1 MEGDF
6 FMAKLA
12 KSTTFNRRKLIF
24 NISTTAILS
33 ALGAVLMIIGHY
45 LPYPIAPFLKLEPS
59 DTVVI
64 VAYAICGFPSAFCT
78 AIIKTLLDFLINGPT
93 GAYAIGQIIAL
104 TTSMCYVL
112 GIYLCSSVF
121 KFFKKG
127 LPYRILSYVITIA
140 IVNTVMT
147 LLNYLIFTPIFLT
160 GRFTTFLDPQFQG
173 IFENGAIPFKGP
185 FIVVIICLYL
195 PFNLLKG
202 LIVCAF
208 YELVFNRLI
217 FKYFKQSNFYER
229 IQKPVVVNDD
239 TQNDTDNQN
248 NNTNLEN

>member
-1 MEGDF
+1 MEQ
-6 FMAKLA
+6 
-12 KSTTFNRRKLIF
+12 
-24 NISTTAILS
+24 
-33 ALGAVLMIIGHY
+33 HH
-45 LPYPIAPFLKLEPS
+45 
-59 DTVVI
+59 
-64 VAYAICGFPSAFCT
+64 
-78 AIIKTLLDFLINGPT
+78 
-93 GAYAIGQIIAL
+93 
-104 TTSMCYVL
+104 
-112 GIYLCSSVF
+112 
-121 KFFKKG
+121 
-127 LPYRILSYVITIA
+127 
-140 IVNTVMT
+140 
-147 LLNYLIFTPIFLT
+147 
-160 GRFTTFLDPQFQG
+160 FQG